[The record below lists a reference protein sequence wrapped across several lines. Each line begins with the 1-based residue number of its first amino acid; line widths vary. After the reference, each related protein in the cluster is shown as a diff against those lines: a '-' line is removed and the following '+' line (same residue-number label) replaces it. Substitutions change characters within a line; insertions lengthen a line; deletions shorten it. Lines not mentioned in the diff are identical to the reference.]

1 MVLDYRDR
9 FRYVKTILFSEL
21 RDFDNGL
28 LYSSPPEGEGAHQL
42 GISPIR
48 AAPEDLRLAV
58 SAHRAR
64 GRWDL
69 RSLYQYSMWF
79 LIDWAC
85 TAYETFDVVTFGG
98 HVDMARIYTQFN
110 LNNVHCACDRA
121 QCPPE
126 RISSPNCSR
135 FSKRHPD

>member
-1 MVLDYRDR
+1 MVLDYRHR
-9 FRYVKTILFSEL
+9 FRYVDTILLSGL
-21 RDFDNGL
+21 KGFDNGV

-42 GISPIR
+42 GIFFFFSIR

-79 LIDWAC
+79 LI
-85 TAYETFDVVTFGG
+85 
-98 HVDMARIYTQFN
+98 N
-110 LNNVHCACDRA
+110 
-121 QCPPE
+121 
-126 RISSPNCSR
+126 
-135 FSKRHPD
+135 